1 MPQHEGAPVS
11 YANQSACLDVA
22 TGCFRA
28 AVDDRS
34 GPCSGTHERPCH
46 IIRQLTACNE
56 LLFPARMQLREIPGA
71 RGQLALVSID
81 GSCRLLPG
89 PQDFHLRQSAGFMHS
104 LLKHHKCVASLDV
117 TRSHFDKYSSPLC
130 DALPLSCLKKLTLS
144 CGFPMSRGICAVIPS
159 LTSLEEL
166 ELDCASSSD
175 SCAEFPTALAALV
188 RASPFLVALSLAGI
202 SMEEQATKHLLASL
216 TESGVLKDLTLDGR
230 VVPECCRGE
239 LSQYLMSSS
248 SLTSLSFTDESE
260 KTEITVLEGILHSR
274 TISKVCISAYTGNAE
289 IIQLVARILSK
300 NTVVKSFAISSTR
313 EEVFL
318 ADRVAYD
325 TWLDALGENETLE
338 KLWIFY
344 RIWNRQQWI
353 RFTHILSSK
362 QRLKVYIFCCN
373 KNDHLFTHVYRTLE
387 DSGVH
392 DKASCGLYLVKD
404 NADLLKCKVFS
415 GLFFDWDAHEGVQV
429 TALRQMLDCSH
440 LKSLIIDIRRG
451 NLAVSSALAE
461 YVQSTPV
468 LRELQIEVRTA
479 LADEL
484 NLAGGAW
491 WRLIVNS
498 LSRNNSIKDLN
509 ISGSDMSDG
518 DVESLADAVS
528 AKTNIRKLSFAA
540 CGMMTLSAFV
550 NRLSVGIVGNH
561 TLLGVAL
568 CGRLD
573 QEGQDASRKLF
584 AIYEATRRNS
594 GLLAAAAAF
603 PKATDAHRYSDA
615 ALERICKRHTELLK
629 DLAELMEVSVAEIG
643 GMAHRHLRRTA
654 SLDAYMRITGVVKER
669 VVCHPRD
676 DGRIQLDDLGEDCWE
691 MVRRFLMLDDVEEA
705 VIHPENR
712 SAIPAATT

>member
-1 MPQHEGAPVS
+1 MPKNEGAPVS
-11 YANQSACLDVA
+11 YANQSVCLDVA

-28 AVDDRS
+28 AVGDRS
-34 GPCSGTHERPCH
+34 GPYSGTHERPCH

-56 LLFPARMQLREIPGA
+56 LLFPAWMQLREIPGA

-81 GSCRLLPG
+81 GSCRLLPE

-144 CGFPMSRGICAVIPS
+144 CGFPMSRGICAVILS

-202 SMEEQATKHLLASL
+202 SMEEQANKHLLASL

-248 SLTSLSFTDESE
+248 SLTSLRFTDESE
-260 KTEITVLEGILHSR
+260 KTEIAVLEGILPQQ
-274 TISKVCISAYTGNAE
+274 NN
-289 IIQLVARILSK
+289 IQ
-300 NTVVKSFAISSTR
+300 
-313 EEVFL
+313 
-318 ADRVAYD
+318 
-325 TWLDALGENETLE
+325 
-338 KLWIFY
+338 
-344 RIWNRQQWI
+344 
-353 RFTHILSSK
+353 
-362 QRLKVYIFCCN
+362 
-373 KNDHLFTHVYRTLE
+373 E

-392 DKASCGLYLVKD
+392 DKASCGLCLVKD
-404 NADLLKCKVFS
+404 NADPLKCKVFS
-415 GLFFDWDAHEGVQV
+415 ELFFDWDAHEGVQV
-429 TALRQMLDCSH
+429 TALRQLVDCSH
-440 LKSLIIDIRRG
+440 LKSLIIDVRRG

-461 YVQSTPV
+461 YVQSTSV
-468 LRELQIEVRTA
+468 LRELQIEVRIA

-518 DVESLADAVS
+518 DVESLVDAVS
-528 AKTNIRKLSFAA
+528 AKTNIRKLTFGA
-540 CGMMTLSAFV
+540 CGMMTLNAFV

-561 TLLGVAL
+561 TLLDVAL

-573 QEGQDASRKLF
+573 QQGQDASRKLF

-603 PKATDAHRYSDA
+603 PKATDAH
-615 ALERICKRHTELLK
+615 
-629 DLAELMEVSVAEIG
+629 
-643 GMAHRHLRRTA
+643 

-691 MVRRFLMLDDVEEA
+691 MVRRFLMLDDVEGPSFSRKPFSHSSSNDMNNFLIRINSEPLA
-705 VIHPENR
+705 SRE
-712 SAIPAATT
+712 